1 MYLFESKSNRA
12 RCHPERSEG
21 SCFFVQ
27 LEDPSSRA
35 PQMTAHGAYSI
46 RMYSPI
52 HLSFVFC
59 QTKNLASPLPKSL
72 ASLTFHILL
81 FKGI

>member
-35 PQMTAHGAYSI
+35 PQDDSAWSLFNTH
-46 RMYSPI
+46 
-52 HLSFVFC
+52 VF
-59 QTKNLASPLPKSL
+59 TD
-72 ASLTFHILL
+72 
-81 FKGI
+81 